1 MDNKKEIVTQW
12 LIDKGH
18 NYCSMPYTHMAIESN
33 GDVRPCCVGEPFK
46 DLNITDHSI
55 GETFNHP
62 IRQKFVETFNNGQKS
77 SLCNACWKDKTKFSN
92 RVKFSTMPES
102 LEQTYN
108 AMQGNAEGRAQQLK
122 WLEIK
127 PGNRCNLKCR
137 ICGVHNSS
145 QWTKDSYEYDIHV
158 NNKQIQFKESSQ
170 FKYTASCDW
179 IDQDGFWQD
188 ITNFKSISTIHF
200 MGGEPFMVPEHFK
213 MLQAIIDSDIDPNNI
228 VLRYNTNGTYF
239 PTLNQLKIWRKF
251 KKVKLSLSI
260 DDIQARFEYQRK
272 LADWNQVRENLKKFC
287 RLKSHYA
294 KNGSN
299 VEPTLDPCVSIFNI
313 WYLDEIE
320 KEFNYLGYTISN
332 TQSHFVTSNGYD
344 AKVLPN
350 QIKDKL
356 IKKYEN
362 STAWQ
367 HNVAQFL
374 KTRNPHKR
382 TALKE
387 AMYEIEF
394 YDRLRNEKFQKLN
407 NELYNELRKHNN
419 GIFT

>member
-1 MDNKKEIVTQW
+1 M
-12 LIDKGH
+12 
-18 NYCSMPYTHMAIESN
+18 
-33 GDVRPCCVGEPFK
+33 
-46 DLNITDHSI
+46 
-55 GETFNHP
+55 
-62 IRQKFVETFNNGQKS
+62 
-77 SLCNACWKDKTKFSN
+77 
-92 RVKFSTMPES
+92 
-102 LEQTYN
+102 
-108 AMQGNAEGRAQQLK
+108 
-122 WLEIK
+122 
-127 PGNRCNLKCR
+127 
-137 ICGVHNSS
+137 
-145 QWTKDSYEYDIHV
+145 
-158 NNKQIQFKESSQ
+158 
-170 FKYTASCDW
+170 
-179 IDQDGFWQD
+179 
-188 ITNFKSISTIHF
+188 
-200 MGGEPFMVPEHFK
+200 
-213 MLQAIIDSDIDPNNI
+213 
-228 VLRYNTNGTYF
+228 
-239 PTLNQLKIWRKF
+239 
-251 KKVKLSLSI
+251 
-260 DDIQARFEYQRK
+260 
-272 LADWNQVRENLKKFC
+272 NQVRENLKKFC

-344 AKVLPN
+344 ARVLPN